1 MSDWSPNDPDAVNVH
16 YDLSSWTPDQEAE
29 LIEALA
35 EGEIPH
41 TWDGTELVV
50 PEEVEGEVDALFE
63 VLEARLGIESADGT
77 VTEVETSEPI
87 EADEQLT
94 EYELEEWSVADRA
107 VLTEALVASRVPH
120 RWEDGLLL
128 VPTDA
133 EDAVE
138 ELMNDIES
146 GQVWIV
152 PEGDEDDGYST
163 GEDPSD
169 VLLVFK
175 SAGERLARNPLDAD
189 GLEAL
194 LAALEAADPDRPLPG
209 IVPATWRE
217 ICALAEDIADAL
229 AGSDT
234 PDEPMVIDSAERLS
248 TAVDNLL

>member
-77 VTEVETSEPI
+77 VTEVETSDPI

>member
-16 YDLSSWTPDQEAE
+16 YDLSSWKPDQEAE

-35 EGEIPH
+35 ESEIPH
-41 TWDGTELVV
+41 AWEGSELVV

-77 VTEVETSEPI
+77 VTEVVTSEPI

-128 VPTDA
+128 VPTEA

-152 PEGDEDDGYST
+152 PEGDDDGYST

-175 SAGERLARNPLDAD
+175 EAGERLARNPLDAD

-209 IVPATWRE
+209 IVPATWRQV
-217 ICALAEDIADAL
+217 CSLAEDIADAL
-229 AGSDT
+229 AGAET
-234 PDEPMVIDSAERLS
+234 PDEPLVIDSAERLH
-248 TAVDNLL
+248 AVIDNLL